1 MATDETL
8 PLEDR
13 DEAAKQLEALAD
25 GGDRYAQYLTGILY
39 RDGGL
44 LIPDTEKAQHYL
56 ELAARQDHVAA
67 QYALGKMLLSDERG
81 TENPHKD
88 FTGWNGRRRAA
99 ATMSPTGWA
108 RNISAGRTH
117 PKKPGTRGGICAHGC

>member
-44 LIPDTEKAQHYL
+44 LIPDTEKAQH
-56 ELAARQDHVAA
+56 
-67 QYALGKMLLSDERG
+67 
-81 TENPHKD
+81 
-88 FTGWNGRRRAA
+88 
-99 ATMSPTGWA
+99 
-108 RNISAGRTH
+108 
-117 PKKPGTRGGICAHGC
+117 